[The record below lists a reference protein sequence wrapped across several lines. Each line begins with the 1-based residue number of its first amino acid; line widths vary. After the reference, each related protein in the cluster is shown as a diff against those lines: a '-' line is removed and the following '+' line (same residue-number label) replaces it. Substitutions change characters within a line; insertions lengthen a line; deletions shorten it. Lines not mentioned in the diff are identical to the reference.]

1 MNERSTFEMRLE
13 TMFGGYADR
22 APVEVDASALASQI
36 AAARPRRAYDR
47 MTARNRWLVPALIGL
62 LLIATLAATVYV
74 AAQLLTPRVIG
85 YDDHFAIGADISD
98 PRPNPIA
105 VALADGR
112 VLITTGWDGDGG
124 ADQVPAQIYDPVK
137 GESEPLDGV
146 KPYGGDGAGIRL
158 ADGRVLLVVFS
169 MNTTSSTAY
178 LVDPANSSVRE
189 LDQSSSNAPPFGVL
203 PSMAL
208 LKDGRVL
215 IAGGQSDVFSL
226 DMLAT
231 AMLFDPVTESFVPTG
246 SMGEPRTDHS

>member
-22 APVEVDASALASQI
+22 APVEVDAAGLASQI

-85 YDDHFAIGADISD
+85 YDEHFAIGADISD

-112 VLITTGWDGDGG
+112 VVISTGWDGDGG
-124 ADQVPAQIYDPVK
+124 ADQVQAQIYDPEQ
-137 GESEPLDGV
+137 GESEALDGD

-158 ADGRVLLVVFS
+158 ADGRVLL
-169 MNTTSSTAY
+169 
-178 LVDPANSSVRE
+178 
-189 LDQSSSNAPPFGVL
+189 
-203 PSMAL
+203 
-208 LKDGRVL
+208 
-215 IAGGQSDVFSL
+215 SDVQHEHDLVEGLSRR
-226 DMLAT
+226 
-231 AMLFDPVTESFVPTG
+231 SG
-246 SMGEPRTDHS
+246 